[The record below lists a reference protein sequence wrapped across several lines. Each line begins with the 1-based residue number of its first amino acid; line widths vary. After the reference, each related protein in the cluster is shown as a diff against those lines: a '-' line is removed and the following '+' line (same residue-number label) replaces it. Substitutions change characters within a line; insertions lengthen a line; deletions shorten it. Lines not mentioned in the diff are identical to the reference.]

1 MVKPSNESKERR
13 VALPVFRLS
22 RWLDWL
28 QPGAIIILAIALW
41 QVLVQAFNVPRWL
54 LPSPWA
60 IVKELINSRSLLIT
74 HGWITLEEVLLG
86 FGLALAVGILL
97 ALAIG
102 YSRTMERSLYP
113 FVIASQTIPIIAI
126 APLLLIWVGPDMTSK
141 VIVVALISFFPIVVN
156 MVDGMKS
163 VEADMVNMMRA
174 LGASKRQVFTKVQ
187 VPTSLPFLFSG
198 IKVAIVVSVI
208 GAVVGEW
215 VGAKGGLGHLMRISG
230 PQFLTAR
237 VFAAIVLLSLMGIV
251 LFLIAAILEKRMLPW
266 YHSEKKERMRL

>member
-1 MVKPSNESKERR
+1 MTALKRPRNKIGSR
-13 VALPVFRLS
+13 VS
-22 RWLDWL
+22 QWLGWL
-28 QPGAIIILAIALW
+28 LPGAIIISTIVLW
-41 QVLVQAFNVPRWL
+41 QVLVRAFDVPKWL
-54 LPSPWA
+54 LPSPWDIA
-60 IVKELINSRSLLIT
+60 RELVNGRSLLAA
-74 HGWITLEEVLLG
+74 HSWITLEEVLLG
-86 FGLALAVGILL
+86 FGLALVVGIFL
-97 ALAIG
+97 ALGIG
-102 YSRTMERSLYP
+102 YSRALERSLYP
-113 FVIASQTIPIIAI
+113 LVIASQTIPIIAI

-163 VEADMVNMMRA
+163 VDADMVNMMRA
-174 LGASKRQVFTKVQ
+174 LGASRRQVFLKVQ

-251 LFLIAAILEKRMLPW
+251 LFAIAAVLEKRLLPW
-266 YHSEKKERMRL
+266 HHGEKKERMRL